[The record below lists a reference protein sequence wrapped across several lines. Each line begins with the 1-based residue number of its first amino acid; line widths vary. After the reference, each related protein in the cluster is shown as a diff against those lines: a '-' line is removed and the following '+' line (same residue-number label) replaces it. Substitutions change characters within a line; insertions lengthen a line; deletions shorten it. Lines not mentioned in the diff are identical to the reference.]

1 MSSSVVPLSFS
12 PELIETLNKA
22 KKGDSKR
29 VVQIEIKDEIF
40 VNSADSGQ
48 SNVSKFNDVANIVP
62 ENEPCYILYKAN
74 PSQNKWVTVIWMPD
88 GAKVRDRMIYASATD
103 TIKKEF
109 GYEYFLDDV
118 QASIKEDFDDSALQ
132 DKINPASNEDVM
144 SEAEKMLAE
153 VKKEEEETRLE
164 QQKLYDQRKGSK
176 SITAMLVESNEAR
189 HDSGNARTSEKDE
202 EEKDEKDEKGE
213 NDEKDELSPKVVVS
227 PPKEPEAIKVKSTPA
242 AITKATSMSSV
253 SPSKS
258 PTAAAASKLSTPSKS
273 TSTTTSTPIKINTT
287 STTTTSS
294 SSNSTAHKPVSAGKL
309 PSSPFGSPTA
319 AKGGGGLYQEMALPL
334 DDKANSEV
342 QRWKKGEVNWIELA
356 IEKDKKDKIEF
367 VSSKNIE
374 SRNLSSAVNASE
386 ARYYLFSYSVSSKK
400 VNIFIYCC
408 PDSSQRQLRMVY
420 ATSKNSVPAA
430 ASKLGINIEKK
441 LEITTP
447 SELTEDYIK
456 SELSP
461 KSSDTGRSSPSPHTK
476 NVIKD
481 SHPVYG
487 LMTGGGSG
495 GPAKKKIVM
504 PPSGAYC

>member
-1 MSSSVVPLSFS
+1 MSSSSVVPLSFS
-12 PELIETLNKA
+12 PELVETLNKA

-29 VVQIEIKDEIF
+29 VVQIEIKDEVFI
-40 VNSADSGQ
+40 NSGDSSH
-48 SNVSKFNDVANIVP
+48 SNVSKFNDVADIVP

-109 GYEYFLDDV
+109 GYEYFLDDF
-118 QASIKEDFDDSALQ
+118 QASTKEDFDDSVLQ
-132 DKINPASNEDVM
+132 NKINPASNEDVM

-176 SITAMLVESNEAR
+176 SITAVLVESNEAR
-189 HDSGNARTSEKDE
+189 RSSGNARTSEKDE
-202 EEKDEKDEKGE
+202 DEKDE
-213 NDEKDELSPKVVVS
+213 DEEKDYKDELSPKIALSPRKEAVS
-227 PPKEPEAIKVKSTPA
+227 PTKESENIKVKSTPA
-242 AITKATSMSSV
+242 MVKSTSMSNTSS
-253 SPSKS
+253 SPKS
-258 PTAAAASKLSTPSKS
+258 PTATTSKLSFPPKS
-273 TSTTTSTPIKINTT
+273 TTTSTTTSTPIKINT
-287 STTTTSS
+287 STS

-319 AKGGGGLYQEMALPL
+319 SKGGLYQEMALPL

-342 QRWKKGEVNWIELA
+342 QRWKKGEVNWVELA

-367 VSSKNIE
+367 VSSKTIE

-386 ARYYLFSYSVSSKK
+386 ARYYLFTYSAAKK

-408 PDSSQRQLRMVY
+408 PDASQRQLRMVY

-441 LEITTP
+441 IEITTP

-461 KSSDTGRSSPSPHTK
+461 KSADTGRSSPSPHTK
-476 NVIKD
+476 SVIKD

-504 PPSGAYC
+504 PPNGAYC